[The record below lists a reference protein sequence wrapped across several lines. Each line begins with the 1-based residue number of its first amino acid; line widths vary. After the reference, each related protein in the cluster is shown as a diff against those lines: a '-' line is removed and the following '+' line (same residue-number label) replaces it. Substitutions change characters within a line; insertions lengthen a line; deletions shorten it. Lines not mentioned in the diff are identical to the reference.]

1 MKPKLILRHAFL
13 LALLLLFTVAQ
24 IARATEGG
32 VDLSFDPGSG
42 INGRVTVVTAQQDG
56 KIIIGGDF
64 TTVKGVTTH
73 GVARLNPD
81 GSGDS
86 TFALDPAADFTGI
99 GAIALQTDGKVLVG
113 HVYGV
118 ARLNSNGSID

>member
-1 MKPKLILRHAFL
+1 MKPKLFLRHAFL
-13 LALLLLFTVAQ
+13 LALLLLFTVAP

-42 INGRVTVVTAQQDG
+42 IDGRINVVTRQPDG

-64 TTVKGVTTH
+64 ATVKGVTSH

-86 TFALDPAADFTGI
+86 TFAVDAAVAFPGI
-99 GAIALQTDGKVLVG
+99 GAITLQPDGKVLVG
-113 HVYGV
+113 HIYGV
-118 ARLNSNGSID
+118 ARL